1 VTRKSDAVVMVPSSA
16 VYSVAGLTKVYV
28 IRNGK
33 AVEVRIA
40 PGAEVDGW
48 KEAPAGSIQAGE
60 AIAVS
65 NLLNLING
73 AAVKTL

>member
-1 VTRKSDAVVMVPSSA
+1 MVPKSA
-16 VYSVAGLTKVYV
+16 VYSVAGLNKVFV

-33 AVEVRIA
+33 AVEVRIP
-40 PGAEVDGW
+40 PGAEADGYT
-48 KEAPAGSIQAGE
+48 EAPAGSIQEGE
-60 AIAVS
+60 GIAVS